1 MLPKLPSW
9 MNSLIHAGIQGAW
22 VDLGDFNI
30 TRGPE
35 ERSNDN
41 FNAGEAALFN
51 EAIDD
56 IELVEVLLQDQR
68 FTWSNRQNSHSCQ
81 A

>member
-1 MLPKLPSW
+1 
-9 MNSLIHAGIQGAW
+9 

-30 TRGPE
+30 TRGLE

-41 FNAGEAALFN
+41 FSAGEAALFN
-51 EAIDD
+51 EVIDD
-56 IELVEVLLQDQR
+56 IELVEVLLQDR
-68 FTWSNRQNSHSCQ
+68 CFTWSNRQNSHSCQ

>member
-1 MLPKLPSW
+1 MLPKLPFW
-9 MNSLIHAGIQGAW
+9 MNSVSFMLVSRG
-22 VDLGDFNI
+22 LGDFNI

-56 IELVEVLLQDQR
+56 IELVEVLLQDRR